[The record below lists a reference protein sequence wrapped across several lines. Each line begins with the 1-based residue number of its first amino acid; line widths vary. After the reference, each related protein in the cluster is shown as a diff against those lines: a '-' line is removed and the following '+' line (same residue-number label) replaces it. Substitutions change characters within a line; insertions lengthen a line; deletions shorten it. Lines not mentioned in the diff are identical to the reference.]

1 MKFHFYRIKINSKHI
16 YRLLN
21 CCRNNEIRDVEI
33 NKDYAG
39 FSINYNQYSDLEK
52 ILKENKI
59 DGESYITKIVYVDN
73 ILLGYLALCYFQWNG
88 KNVISINPIVIN
100 PKYHNN
106 GYGKLILNDLIKNNK
121 KIINIDVDIFNATI
135 SITNI
140 SSIKLFESL
149 NFTKKG
155 NVNDGFQDYCLEK
168 WINIF

>member
-1 MKFHFYRIKINSKHI
+1 MHLTWKNIDKAILKELDSWIRLDDNIKK
-16 YRLLN
+16 YAMF
-21 CCRNNEIRDVEI
+21 
-33 NKDYAG
+33 DYS
-39 FSINYNQYSDLEK
+39 FTSYEK

-121 KIINIDVDIFNATI
+121 KIIDKIQNPWYYITI
-135 SITNI
+135 RRR
-140 SSIKLFESL
+140 
-149 NFTKKG
+149 
-155 NVNDGFQDYCLEK
+155 Q
-168 WINIF
+168 

>member
-1 MKFHFYRIKINSKHI
+1 MKIVYKNVDSSSLSILDQWIIDKNSDMLKFAMF
-16 YRLLN
+16 
-21 CCRNNEIRDVEI
+21 
-33 NKDYAG
+33 DYS
-39 FSINYNQYSDLEK
+39 FSSYDKL
-52 ILKENKI
+52 LKEDKI
-59 DGESYITKIVYVDN
+59 DSEIYITKAVYVDD
-73 ILLGYLALCYFQWNG
+73 ILLGYLALCYFKENE
-88 KNVISINPIVIN
+88 KNTISINLIVIN

-155 NVNDGFQDYCLEK
+155 NVNDSFQDYCLEK
-168 WINIF
+168 

>member
-1 MKFHFYRIKINSKHI
+1 MKIVYKNVDSSSLSILDQWIIDKNSDILK
-16 YRLLN
+16 YAMF
-21 CCRNNEIRDVEI
+21 
-33 NKDYAG
+33 DYS
-39 FSINYNQYSDLEK
+39 FTSYEK